1 MTLGNMREQGVEHL
15 ISYKKSLDREPRLS
29 LVRPDEGHG
38 RTKCSGIDISAIAGA
53 DDADPRVDVG
63 SSRHSF
69 NNGA

>member
-1 MTLGNMREQGVEHL
+1 MTLGNMRELGVQHL

-53 DDADPRVDVG
+53 DDADRVDVG
-63 SSRHSF
+63 SSRHSL

>member
-1 MTLGNMREQGVEHL
+1 MTLDNMRERGVQHL

-63 SSRHSF
+63 SSRHSL